1 MNSRDLLELCW
12 GNLLRRRTRTIL
24 SIIGV
29 VVGTAAIVVMLSIG
43 FGLSASFQEQIESF
57 GNLHMITVNS
67 YGGGQMLGGGGG
79 GNGQNYSLDD
89 STISKMEKIDGV
101 TAITPQDEQYLNIM
115 AGHYKVETSVVGI
128 RPEVME
134 LFGMETGDG
143 RLLNGSDAGK
153 YNMVFGKNVAQ
164 WFYNPRE
171 QMYGGWGSG
180 DGEPVVNVVGE
191 KMTLTGDWTIGTRD
205 EGTSEIKYESFE
217 GTGVGLLASEND
229 ESAYRV
235 YMDIE
240 ALQKI
245 KASIQKSEN
254 NGQASG
260 GNGKKTYNTAVIY
273 AEDINKIKGICD
285 YIKDTYGFSTYSL
298 NDMLEEM
305 NQTARI
311 IEGVLGGIGA
321 ISLLVAA
328 IGIAN
333 TMVMSVYERTKEIGV
348 MKVIGASLGDI
359 GNMFMIEAAMIGFIG
374 GVFGLI
380 VSFGLSW
387 LLNTVGAGLIQNFI
401 GGGGSTVS
409 VIPWWVAIAALLFAT
424 VMGLISGY
432 APARKAMNLS
442 ALEGLR
448 ND

>member
-67 YGGGQMLGGGGG
+67 YGGGHMLGGGGG

-101 TAITPQDEQYLNIM
+101 TAITPQEEQYLNIM

-134 LFGMETGDG
+134 LLGLKTEDG
-143 RLLNGSDAGK
+143 RLLDGSDAGK
-153 YNMVFGKNVAQ
+153 YNMVFGKNVVQ

-180 DGEPVVNVVGE
+180 GEPVVNVVGE

-205 EGTSEIKYESFE
+205 EGTSEVKYDSFE

-229 ESAYRV
+229 ESAYSV

-254 NGQASG
+254 NGQAVA
-260 GNGKKTYNTAVIY
+260 GNGKKTYNTVIIY

>member
-1 MNSRDLLELCW
+1 MNSRDLIELCW

-43 FGLSASFQEQIESF
+43 FGLSQSFQEQIESF
-57 GNLHMITVNS
+57 GNLHMITVNN
-67 YGGGQMLGGGGG
+67 YGGGGG
-79 GNGQNYSLDD
+79 GGMLGGNGQTYSLDD
-89 STISKMEKIDGV
+89 NTIAQMEKIDGV
-101 TAITPQDEQYLNIM
+101 TAITPQEEQYLNIV
-115 AGHYKVETSVVGI
+115 AGHYKLEVSVVGV
-128 RPEVME
+128 RPEAME
-134 LFGMETGDG
+134 LFGYEVEDG
-143 RLLNGSDAGK
+143 RLLNGSDVGK
-153 YNMVFGKNVAQ
+153 YNMVFGKNAAQ

-180 DGEPVVNVVGE
+180 SGEMLVDVVGE
-191 KMTLTGDWTIGTRD
+191 KMTISGDWTIGTRD
-205 EGTSEIKYESFE
+205 EGTNEIKYESFE
-217 GTGVGLLASEND
+217 GTGVGLLAAEND
-229 ESAYRV
+229 ETSYRV

-254 NGQASG
+254 NGSAT

-273 AEDINKIKGICD
+273 VQDINKIKSVCD
-285 YIKDTYGFSTYSL
+285 YIKETYGFSTYSL

-409 VIPWWVAIAALLFAT
+409 VIPWWVAIAALVFAT